1 MTENTIDLAI
11 RSVDWQEQ
19 LNGFS
24 LLTVECEAADYPN
37 LAENLSGIQATFS
50 FMPQLQLELFSQ
62 QVQNNRIRLQFLTQ
76 DNKPEG
82 FDSDAFGAEYLVIH
96 LRPFPLPASE
106 QNVLLLGENLSMA
119 ALFPLARQ
127 RQNAVGAT
135 LALLH
140 AQQGFPFA
148 VKPARFMV
156 ESTPPEA
163 IGASALLED
172 WKVANRL
179 SSESFIAGCA
189 QMTLTEMLN
198 YWLEQMRESLK
209 KDGESWLLYL
219 SAGDST
225 VRECRGLV
233 KGLGEK
239 LTLISFKSSNK
250 PSDEPGN

>member
-1 MTENTIDLAI
+1 MSQKSIDLAI

-24 LLTVECEAADYPN
+24 LLTVECETADYPHF
-37 LAENLSGIQATFS
+37 AENLSGIQASFS
-50 FMPQLQLELFSQ
+50 FLPQLQLELFSQ
-62 QVQNNRIRLQFLTQ
+62 QVQNNCIRLQFLTQ
-76 DNKPEG
+76 GSRPEE
-82 FDSDAFGAEYLVIH
+82 FSSDSTGSGRLVIQTQSI
-96 LRPFPLPASE
+96 RLPEAA

-119 ALFPLARQ
+119 SLFPVAKQ
-127 RQNAVGAT
+127 RQNAIGAT

-189 QMTLTEMLN
+189 QMTLSEMLDF
-198 YWLEQMRESLK
+198 WLERMQDNLN
-209 KDGESWLLYL
+209 KDGENWLLYL
-219 SAGDST
+219 SASNST
-225 VRECRGLV
+225 VHECRRLI
-233 KGLGEK
+233 KGLEEK
-239 LTLISFKSSNK
+239 LTLIDLKSSN
-250 PSDEPGN
+250 EAV